1 MLTKA
6 PLTSVDNPAVKNLVK
21 LRRHRERARQGVML
35 IDGARALRMALHNG
49 FAVSAVFCSQ
59 AVATEQAELL
69 RSARAAGASLQP
81 VSPRVFGKIGYGE
94 RPDGILAVA
103 PCPRAALADLP
114 VVDTPLYLVAERLEK
129 PGNLG
134 AMLRSAVAAGAD
146 ALVLCDGRTDLW
158 NPNVVRAS
166 QGACFAVPVAVA
178 AADETLSWLRRRA
191 VRIVAAAP
199 SASRSCYDVD
209 LRGADRHRAGGGAR
223 RADRHVACGG
233 GRAHPHAGSGGLPER
248 GAGGHR
254 FAVRGGAA
262 AARQLFSPD
271 ELTKPRGTVLLAPP
285 PVRRQFFE
293 IVR

>member
-35 IDGARALRMALHNG
+35 IDGARALRTALHNG

-69 RSARAAGASLQP
+69 RGAQAAGASLQP
-81 VSPRVFGKIGYGE
+81 VSARVFGKIGYGE

-178 AADETLSWLRRRA
+178 AADETLSWLRRR
-191 VRIVAAAP
+191 
-199 SASRSCYDVD
+199 
-209 LRGADRHRAGGGAR
+209 GRAHYCR
-223 RADRHVACGG
+223 RAD
-233 GRAHPHAGSGGLPER
+233 
-248 GAGGHR
+248 
-254 FAVRGGAA
+254 GAA
-262 AARQLFSPD
+262 LVLRHRPAGCRPPSCWGRSTTGLTSTVVLPSRACASP
-271 ELTKPRGTVLLAPP
+271 RR
-285 PVRRQFFE
+285 VRW
-293 IVR
+293 IP